1 MWILVWGKAKETGG
15 LGDNG
20 IFWMHDKGLMSLGTI
35 TGCDLPATFLLNFRQ
50 AWKCSPPGNIKAC
63 GLEQKK
69 ASRQIYRENEML
81 KNLISFGPILM
92 LKPKKTGTKKSG

>member
-1 MWILVWGKAKETGG
+1 MCQWERPAEAGAHNSPPTSTFSVVGHMLLPMRILVWGKAKETGG

-20 IFWMHDKGLMSLGTI
+20 IFWMHNKGLMSLETI

-69 ASRQIYRENEML
+69 A
-81 KNLISFGPILM
+81 
-92 LKPKKTGTKKSG
+92 